1 MGLADIRSLC
11 LLKAIRPSP
20 SIAQPLYSVG
30 YTEHPPLL
38 LPTMQSFWIDKL
50 VAGEILIIDG
60 GTGSE
65 LQRRGVAMDV
75 NAWSGAAALGH
86 EALLREIHEDYI
98 GAGAEVITAN
108 TFGTTRFVLASAG
121 LEEEFE
127 RINRRAMRAAR
138 DARDAAAAGPV
149 AIAGSLSCL
158 PPGNDPAAYPAAR
171 NELDAYRE
179 LAELLVSEGA
189 DLIAL
194 EMMEDTVHARLLMTA
209 AVETGLPVWLGVSTR
224 LSEAGDRLVGFDFP
238 DTPLADPLEA
248 LIPMQ
253 PAVVNVM
260 HTPPEAVG
268 PALDELQRLWDGPC
282 GVYPELGDF
291 ELPDWQFTQPLTP
304 GEFVNLA
311 AEWVRR
317 GARLL
322 GGCCGTL
329 PEHILALKEARQ
341 DLLAARQDGSNC
353 PLRDAGASAT
363 RVSEE

>member
-1 MGLADIRSLC
+1 MPA
-11 LLKAIRPSP
+11 
-20 SIAQPLYSVG
+20 
-30 YTEHPPLL
+30 
-38 LPTMQSFWIDKL
+38 PTMESFWIDKL
-50 VAGEILIIDG
+50 AADEILIIDG

-86 EALLREIHEDYI
+86 EALLRRIHRDYI
-98 GAGAEVITAN
+98 RAGAEVITAN

-121 LEEEFE
+121 LEDEFE

-138 DARDAAAAGPV
+138 EARQDAAAGPV

-158 PPGNDPAAYPAAR
+158 PPGNDPAAYPDPG

-179 LAELLVSEGA
+179 LAELLASEGA
-189 DLIAL
+189 DLVAL
-194 EMMEDTVHARLLMTA
+194 EMMEDTVHARMAMSA
-209 AVETGLPVWLGVSTR
+209 AIETGLPVWLGVSTR
-224 LSEAGDRLVGFDFP
+224 LSEAGDGLVGFDFP
-238 DTPLADPLEA
+238 DTPLADPLDA

-268 PALDELQRLWDGPC
+268 PALVELQRVWDGPC
-282 GVYPELGDF
+282 GAYPELGDF
-291 ELPDWQFTQPLTP
+291 EAPDWRFTQQLTP
-304 GEFVNLA
+304 GEFVRLA
-311 AEWVRR
+311 AEWVRQ

-329 PEHILALKEARQ
+329 PEHILALKEAERELLAVRQ
-341 DLLAARQDGSNC
+341 D
-353 PLRDAGASAT
+353 
-363 RVSEE
+363 

>member
-1 MGLADIRSLC
+1 M
-11 LLKAIRPSP
+11 
-20 SIAQPLYSVG
+20 
-30 YTEHPPLL
+30 E
-38 LPTMQSFWIDKL
+38 SFWIDKL
-50 VAGEILIIDG
+50 LADEILIIDG

-65 LQRRGVAMDV
+65 LQRRGVAMDA

-86 EALLREIHEDYI
+86 EALLREIHVDYI

-121 LEEEFE
+121 LDDEFE

-138 DARDAAAAGPV
+138 QAREDAAAGPV

-158 PPGNDPAAYPAAR
+158 PPGNDPVAYPEPR
-171 NELDAYRE
+171 EELDAYRE
-179 LAELLVSEGA
+179 LADLLAADGA

-194 EMMEDTVHARLLMTA
+194 EMMEDTVHARMAMAA

-224 LSEAGDRLVGFDFP
+224 VSEAGDRLVGFDFP
-238 DTPLADPLEA
+238 ETPLADPLEA

-268 PALDELQRLWDGPC
+268 PALNELKRRWDGPC
-282 GVYPELGDF
+282 GAYPELGDF
-291 ELPDWQFTQPLTP
+291 EAPDWQFTQQLTP
-304 GEFVNLA
+304 GEFVSLA
-311 AEWVRR
+311 AEWVRQ

-329 PEHILALKEARQ
+329 PEHILALKEAKE
-341 DLLAARQDGSNC
+341 DLLAAR
-353 PLRDAGASAT
+353 
-363 RVSEE
+363 RV

>member
-1 MGLADIRSLC
+1 M
-11 LLKAIRPSP
+11 
-20 SIAQPLYSVG
+20 
-30 YTEHPPLL
+30 E
-38 LPTMQSFWIDKL
+38 SFWIDKL
-50 VAGEILIIDG
+50 LADEILIIDG

-65 LQRRGVAMDV
+65 LQRRGVAMDA

-86 EALLREIHEDYI
+86 EGLLRQIHADYI
-98 GAGAEVITAN
+98 HAGAEVITAN

-121 LEEEFE
+121 LDEEFE

-138 DARDAAAAGPV
+138 EARDDAATGPV

-158 PPGNDPAAYPAAR
+158 PPRNDPAGYPEPR
-171 NELDAYRE
+171 LELDDYRE
-179 LAELLVSEGA
+179 LAELLAAEGA

-194 EMMEDTVHARLLMTA
+194 EMMEDTIHARMAMAA

-224 LSEAGDRLVGFDFP
+224 MSEAGDRLVGFDFP
-238 DTPLADPLEA
+238 ETPLADPLEA
-248 LIPMQ
+248 LVPMQ

-268 PALDELQRLWDGPC
+268 PALDELKRLWDGPC

-291 ELPDWQFTQPLTP
+291 EAPDWQFTQQLTP
-304 GEFVNLA
+304 GEFVSLA
-311 AEWVRR
+311 TEWVRQ

-329 PEHILALKEARQ
+329 PEHILALKEAEQ
-341 DLLAARQDGSNC
+341 DLRAARQ
-353 PLRDAGASAT
+353 A
-363 RVSEE
+363 

>member
-1 MGLADIRSLC
+1 M
-11 LLKAIRPSP
+11 
-20 SIAQPLYSVG
+20 
-30 YTEHPPLL
+30 E
-38 LPTMQSFWIDKL
+38 SFWIDKL
-50 VAGEILIIDG
+50 DADELLIIDG

-65 LQRRGVAMDV
+65 LQRRGVAMDA

-86 EALLREIHEDYI
+86 EALLRQIHRDYI
-98 GAGAEVITAN
+98 RAGAEVITAN

-121 LEEEFE
+121 LDDEFE

-138 DARDAAAAGPV
+138 EAREDAADGPV

-158 PPGNDPAAYPAAR
+158 PPRNDPAAYPAASV
-171 NELDAYRE
+171 EFDAYRE
-179 LAELLVSEGA
+179 LAALLASEGA

-194 EMMEDTVHARLLMTA
+194 EMMEDTVHARMAMSA
-209 AVETGLPVWLGVSTR
+209 AIETGLPVWLGVSTR

-260 HTPPEAVG
+260 HSPPEAVA
-268 PALDELQRLWDGPC
+268 PALAELQRHWGGPC

-291 ELPDWQFTQPLTP
+291 EAPDWQFSQQLAP
-304 GEFVNLA
+304 GEFVDLA
-311 AEWVRR
+311 VEWVRQ

-329 PEHILALKEARQ
+329 PEHILALKEAEQ
-341 DLLAARQDGSNC
+341 ELLAAR
-353 PLRDAGASAT
+353 RA
-363 RVSEE
+363 